1 MTAWEVK
8 DSLSQLTGWESS
20 EEENILSLCK
30 TCLKEIEAMLKP
42 DADRTDIRIAA
53 VAAALAYYKLS
64 LKRSFSTDAEEIT
77 NFKAGDVSITQSKAD
92 TSRLTDKAEA
102 HYRKAL
108 ESILPLCRDNGFA
121 FENILIKV
129 KI

>member
-8 DSLSQLTGWESS
+8 DSLSQLTGWENS
-20 EEENILSLCK
+20 EEDSILTLCK

-42 DADRTDIRIAA
+42 DADPTDIRIAA

-64 LKRSFSTDAEEIT
+64 LKRSFCENEEEIT
-77 NFKAGDVSITQSKAD
+77 SFKAGDVSITQTRAD
-92 TSRLTDKAEA
+92 ISRLADKAEA
-102 HYRKAL
+102 HYRKSL
-108 ESILPLCRDNGFA
+108 EAILPLCRDNGFA

>member
-8 DSLSQLTGWESS
+8 DSLSQLTDWESS

-30 TCLKEIEAMLKP
+30 ACLKEIEALLKP
-42 DADRTDIRIAA
+42 DADCTDIRIASA
-53 VAAALAYYKLS
+53 AAALAYYKLS
-64 LKRSFSTDAEEIT
+64 LKRSFRSEEEAIT
-77 NFKAGDVSITQSKAD
+77 SFKAGDVSITQSKAD
-92 TSRLTDKAEA
+92 VSRLADKAES
-102 HYRKAL
+102 HYRKSL
-108 ESILPLCRDNGFA
+108 ESILPLCKDTGFA